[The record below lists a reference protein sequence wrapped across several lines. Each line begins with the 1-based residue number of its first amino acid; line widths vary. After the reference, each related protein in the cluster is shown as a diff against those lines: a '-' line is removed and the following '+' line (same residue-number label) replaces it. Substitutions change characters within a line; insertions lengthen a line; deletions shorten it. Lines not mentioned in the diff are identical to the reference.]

1 MIMDA
6 YTVSKSSRR
15 DRFAEVIAGIKDF
28 TAEELDGELLDLY
41 ETSKKL
47 SYFNG
52 GGPNAFLTHLRDIA
66 SQKKKVLKNEK

>member
-1 MIMDA
+1 MEA
-6 YTVSKSSRR
+6 YTVSRSLRR

-52 GGPNAFLTHLRDIA
+52 GGPNGFLNQLRDIA
-66 SQKKKVLKNEK
+66 SRKNASNN